1 MSTIQSIDLIEWQAR
16 LGQSLG
22 HTATFV
28 QFSSAF
34 CAPCRTTRLVLAD
47 ISAKE
52 EGVSH
57 IDLDAESH
65 LDLVRELKV
74 LATPTTI
81 ILDGLGRTIL
91 RVTGTPRKD
100 RVLDLLA
107 RIRETAR

>member
-1 MSTIQSIDLIEWQAR
+1 MSPIQSSELIEWQER

-22 HTATFV
+22 STATFV

-34 CAPCRTTRLVLAD
+34 CAPCRATRLVLAD

-65 LDLVRELKV
+65 LGLIRELNV

-81 ILDGLGRTIL
+81 ILDAHARVIL

-107 RIRETAR
+107 RMRESAR